1 MRKHW
6 RRFIIRLRRA
16 MLKHLV
22 EERTKQ
28 HLRACKEAREDKVR
42 IDEFQRA
49 GQFSDIRLLIEFE
62 DASERLSEASRRVSL
77 GSWRD

>member
-1 MRKHW
+1 MMRKHW

-28 HLRACKEAREDKVR
+28 YLRDRKEARERTEHYRKANVYTDV
-42 IDEFQRA
+42 
-49 GQFSDIRLLIEFE
+49 SLLIEMDYNFRGGKYE
-62 DASERLSEASRRVSL
+62 TYKTN
-77 GSWRD
+77 